1 MAAELKILVPE
12 QKVTLIH
19 SRRRLLS
26 SEPLPDDFAERV
38 ETVLHEVGVEVILE
52 QRVVDTT
59 AVDVN
64 GERRAWRLTL
74 SDGQQLTT
82 GHVLSAISRPVPTST
97 YLSPEALTDDGYVKV
112 HSSLVFV
119 LPLRK
124 WHHLIVLQIAIL
136 GQRSQLG
143 TPLCRG

>member
-19 SRRRLLS
+19 SRKRLLS

-38 ETVLHEVGVEVILE
+38 ETILIEAGVEVILE

-59 AVDVN
+59 AVDVD

-74 SDGQQLTT
+74 SGGQQLTT
-82 GHVLSAISRPVPTST
+82 GHALSAISRPTPTST

-112 HSSLVFV
+112 HSS
-119 LPLRK
+119 
-124 WHHLIVLQIAIL
+124 
-136 GQRSQLG
+136 
-143 TPLCRG
+143 

>member
-1 MAAELKILVPE
+1 MAAELKILFPE
-12 QKVTLIH
+12 QKITLIH

-26 SEPLPDDFAERV
+26 SEPLPDGFAERV
-38 ETVLHEVGVEVILE
+38 ETILREVGVEVILE

-64 GERRAWRLTL
+64 GERRTWRLTL

-82 GHVLSAISRPVPTST
+82 GQVLSAISRPVPTST

-112 HSSLVFV
+112 HSS
-119 LPLRK
+119 
-124 WHHLIVLQIAIL
+124 
-136 GQRSQLG
+136 
-143 TPLCRG
+143 